1 MKKRLK
7 KFKWYGVRTLI
18 VRKIVSAITASA
30 IMLIIYSA
38 FEEIAVSLF
47 LGMYLL
53 PIVLIYG
60 TTSSIFSD
68 LFTKRLRGFYR
79 MFMAFIIH
87 VFMGAILVLFPMQLW
102 NHEGYILILDA
113 DSLLNNFFFISA
125 VLSAFIF
132 WFIDELIR
140 SDKCKKIQ
148 LKFRGVLNKIS
159 DLRI

>member
-1 MKKRLK
+1 M
-7 KFKWYGVRTLI
+7 I
-18 VRKIVSAITASA
+18 ARKIVSACTSSA

-68 LFTKRLRGFYR
+68 LITKRLRGFYR
-79 MFMAFIIH
+79 MFMALIIH

-102 NHEGYILILDA
+102 NHEGYILILDEE
-113 DSLLNNFFFISA
+113 SLLNNFFFISA

-140 SDKCKKIQ
+140 SDKYRKIQ
-148 LKFRGVLNKIS
+148 LKFRGILNKIG

>member
-1 MKKRLK
+1 MRP
-7 KFKWYGVRTLI
+7 LI
-18 VRKIVSAITASA
+18 ARKIVSAFTASA

-68 LFTKRLRGFYR
+68 LITKRLRGFYR
-79 MFMAFIIH
+79 MFMALIIH

-113 DSLLNNFFFISA
+113 ESLLNNFFFISA

-140 SDKCKKIQ
+140 SDKYRKIQ
-148 LKFRGVLNKIS
+148 LKFRGILNKIG